1 MAAFESKKYSYRSGY
16 SYKVP
21 AQVVGKALESI
32 EEKEGKVTS
41 KSFLEYSRPE
51 TADTHSMF
59 EWNDSIAAEKYRLRQ
74 SAAIIGQIEVKI
86 EIADTDD
93 GEPQEIQ
100 ITPVPAFVNVA
111 GKSTKASATFVN
123 VVTAHE
129 DSALWKQ
136 VLRNALAELNS
147 FKRKYARYKEFA
159 KVISAIDELTIN
171 LTATDELERML
182 QHDQ

>member
-21 AQVVGKALESI
+21 AQIVGKVLESI

-41 KSFLEYSRPE
+41 ASFLEYSRPE

-59 EWNDSIAAEKYRLRQ
+59 EWDDSIAAEKYRLRQ
-74 SAAIIGQIEVKI
+74 SAAIIGQIEV
-86 EIADTDD
+86 EIRYIDT
-93 GEPQEIQ
+93 PQEASEIQ

-111 GKSTKASATFVN
+111 GKSTRASATFVN
-123 VVTAHE
+123 VITAHE

-136 VLRNALAELNS
+136 VMQNALGELNT

-159 KVISAIDELTIN
+159 KVISAIE
-171 LTATDELERML
+171 ELERSVTA
-182 QHDQ
+182 

>member
-21 AQVVGKALESI
+21 AQTVGKALESI

-41 KSFLEYSRPE
+41 ASFLEYSRPE
-51 TADTHSMF
+51 TSDTHSMF

-74 SAAIIGQIEVKI
+74 SAAIIGQIEV
-86 EIADTDD
+86 EIQYIDT
-93 GEPQEIQ
+93 PQEASEIQ

-111 GKSTKASATFVN
+111 GKSTRASATFVN
-123 VVTAHE
+123 VIAAHE

-136 VLRNALAELNS
+136 VMQNALGELNT

-159 KVISAIDELTIN
+159 KVISAIE
-171 LTATDELERML
+171 ELERSVTT
-182 QHDQ
+182 

>member
-21 AQVVGKALESI
+21 AHVVGKALESI

-41 KSFLEYSRPE
+41 ASFLEYSRPE
-51 TADTHSMF
+51 TSETHSMF
-59 EWNDSIAAEKYRLRQ
+59 EWDDSIAAEKYRLRQ
-74 SAAIIGQIEVKI
+74 SAAIIGQIEV
-86 EIADTDD
+86 EIQYIDTQQ
-93 GEPQEIQ
+93 EASEIQ

-111 GKSTKASATFVN
+111 GKSTRASATFAN

-136 VLRNALAELNS
+136 VMQNALGELNT

-159 KVISAIDELTIN
+159 KVISAIE
-171 LTATDELERML
+171 ELERSVTA
-182 QHDQ
+182 

>member
-21 AQVVGKALESI
+21 AHVVGKALESI
-32 EEKEGKVTS
+32 EEKEGKVTTA
-41 KSFLEYSRPE
+41 SFLEYSRPE

-59 EWNDSIAAEKYRLRQ
+59 EWNDKIAGEKYRLRQ
-74 SAAIIGQIEVKI
+74 AASIIGQLEVQI
-86 EIADTDD
+86 QYIDTPH
-93 GEPQEIQ
+93 ETAEIQ

-111 GKSTKASATFVN
+111 GKSTKASAIFVN

-129 DSALWKQ
+129 DSTLWKQ
-136 VLRNALAELNS
+136 VMQNALGELNT

-159 KVISAIDELTIN
+159 KVISAIE
-171 LTATDELERML
+171 ELERSVL
-182 QHDQ
+182 HE

>member
-1 MAAFESKKYSYRSGY
+1 MVYQWKSNARI
-16 SYKVP
+16 KVN
-21 AQVVGKALESI
+21 ADVAGQMCEQI
-32 EEKEGKVTS
+32 EKEKG
-41 KSFLEYSRPE
+41 L
-51 TADTHSMF
+51 TAQTLLDANRAEGTPLHNEF

-136 VLRNALAELNS
+136 VLRNALSELNS

-159 KVISAIDELTIN
+159 KVISAIDECTIN

>member
-93 GEPQEIQ
+93 GESQEIQ

-129 DSALWKQ
+129 DSALWEQ

-147 FKRKYARYKEFA
+147 FKRKYARYKKFA

>member
-21 AQVVGKALESI
+21 AHVVGKALESI
-32 EEKEGKVTS
+32 EEKEGKVTTA
-41 KSFLEYSRPE
+41 SFLEYSRPE

-59 EWNDSIAAEKYRLRQ
+59 EWNDKIAGEKYRLRQ
-74 SAAIIGQIEVKI
+74 AASIIGQLEVQI
-86 EIADTDD
+86 QYIDT
-93 GEPQEIQ
+93 PQETAEIQ

-111 GKSTKASATFVN
+111 GKSTRASATFVN
-123 VVTAHE
+123 VITAHE

-136 VLRNALAELNS
+136 VMQNALGELNT

-159 KVISAIDELTIN
+159 KVISAIE
-171 LTATDELERML
+171 ELERSVL
-182 QHDQ
+182 HE